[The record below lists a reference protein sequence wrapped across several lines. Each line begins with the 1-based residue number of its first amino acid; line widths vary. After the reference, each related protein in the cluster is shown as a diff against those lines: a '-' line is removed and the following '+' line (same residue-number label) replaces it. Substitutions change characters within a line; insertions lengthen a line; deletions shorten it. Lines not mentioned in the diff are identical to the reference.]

1 MEFTTFLK
9 NETSLPFSFRPPS
22 SAREGS
28 TRAGS
33 EKWCTSESNFYFK
46 SWFCHLLFGFDK
58 LSCSLANI
66 YWALTRWQAL
76 FCLLR
81 IQEWT
86 RKTYSLLFKAY
97 ILVCS
102 FIKMNNI
109 LHILLLY
116 ELNRRAHAEYLWIAD
131 AQYLKVLFPPS
142 LSQSLLDAGES
153 TGLDVR
159 TLAF

>member
-1 MEFTTFLK
+1 MRFPFLFH
-9 NETSLPFSFRPPS
+9 SGLPVLLGKE
-22 SAREGS
+22 AWE
-28 TRAGS
+28 RAQKKDRHQS
-33 EKWCTSESNFYFK
+33 QIFYFK
-46 SWFCHLLFGFDK
+46 SWFCHLLVIWIWQITS
-58 LSCSLANI
+58 SCSLANI

-86 RKTYSLLFKAY
+86 KRTYSLLFKAY

-109 LHILLLY
+109 LNILLLY
-116 ELNRRAHAEYLWIAD
+116 ERNRRAHAKYLWIAD
-131 AQYLKVLFPPS
+131 AQYLKILFPVS
-142 LSQSLLDAGES
+142 LSQSLLDAGKS